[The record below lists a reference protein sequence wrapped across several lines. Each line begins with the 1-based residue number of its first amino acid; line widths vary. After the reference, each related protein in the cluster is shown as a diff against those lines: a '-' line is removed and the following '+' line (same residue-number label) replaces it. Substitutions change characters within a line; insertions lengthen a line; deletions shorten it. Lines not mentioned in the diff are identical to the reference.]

1 MSCNIRSIF
10 AVSLLAAAVIVA
22 SATPTHACSPSRQ
35 PPTLEETVAAAD
47 VIVVAEVI
55 ETYGLSEISATLH
68 IEKYLKGSGPD
79 ILVSAGYGAGYS
91 DCRNKVSSGLQAIFY
106 LDGDS
111 QSNET
116 LTASYAYPYSAL
128 SDLDIE
134 TMKQIFQI
142 TGQETLPS
150 PSSFET
156 RIHVFGKYLP
166 WLLLSIVFLVLLLI
180 VALCFLVVF
189 GKVVLFFVRR
199 VFRTGQ
205 ITKEGAA

>member
-1 MSCNIRSIF
+1 MPRIIRNTVV
-10 AVSLLAAAVIVA
+10 ACLLAAIVILA
-22 SATPTHACSPSRQ
+22 STKPAHACSPAGE

-55 ETYGLSEISATLH
+55 ETYWLSASSATLH
-68 IEKYLKGSGPD
+68 VEKYLKGSGPD
-79 ILVSAGYGAGYS
+79 ILVSAGYGGGFSY
-91 DCRNKVSSGLQAIFY
+91 CRDKVFSGLQGIFY

-111 QSNET
+111 NSHET
-116 LTASYAYPYSAL
+116 LTASYAYPYSAV
-128 SDLDIE
+128 SDLDLESI
-134 TMKQIFQI
+134 KQIVQI

-180 VALCFLVVF
+180 VVLCFLVVF
-189 GKVVLFFVRR
+189 GKVGIFVVRR
-199 VFRTGQ
+199 VFRTGRVM
-205 ITKEGAA
+205 KEGTA